1 MTASFPSLGSA
12 DLAPVFD
19 AIRSRLER
27 SGEARRGRMRLP
39 EGVSKR
45 AISLLEALVDSQV
58 RRSVDLEVLERKLV
72 DLGVARDLPSA
83 LAALGHPVSEEPAR
97 RRAARRQSLDARGA
111 ARAEVESWDLDWGR
125 QWLDSIVATGIFSG
139 LDSSEAVGLVSAT
152 RDILARIDSSDDP
165 DGPDCA
171 DRGDRG
177 DRVDRGDR
185 PSRVDL
191 AAGLL
196 GDSHALD
203 WGTRHSQAVTRALS
217 IRFGGEGRE
226 AWERAGVNLDRV
238 SAPALTWG
246 LTSVTS
252 GGLAHLME
260 EANELG
266 VPLHLSLLALR
277 QYPVKVE
284 SGCDVLVTENPRM
297 VEAACDRRTSY
308 PVIALNG
315 NPSSAA
321 LLLVDQLLSGGAKL
335 RYHGDFDASGLQIC
349 ARMHRLGLVPWRMG
363 SEAYLDALAAAES
376 NGATLPTDTRRSPP
390 TPWSSD
396 MQHVFD
402 KHRLVV
408 HEERLIQSL
417 LI

>member
-72 DLGVARDLPSA
+72 DLGVACDLPSA

-97 RRAARRQSLDARGA
+97 RRAVRQRAIDARDA
-111 ARAEVESWDLDWGR
+111 ARAEVEGWDLDWGR
-125 QWLDSIVATGIFSG
+125 QWLDSLVATGILSG
-139 LDSSEAVGLVSAT
+139 LDSSEAVGLVCAT
-152 RDILARIDSSDDP
+152 REILARIDASDDP
-165 DGPDCA
+165 DRPD
-171 DRGDRG
+171 RP
-177 DRVDRGDR
+177 DR

-277 QYPVKVE
+277 RYPVKVE

-349 ARMHRLGLVPWRMG
+349 ARMHRLGLVPWRMD
-363 SEAYLDALAAAES
+363 SEAYLDALAEAES

-402 KHRLVV
+402 THRLVV

-417 LI
+417 LS

>member
-72 DLGVARDLPSA
+72 DLGVACDLPSA

-177 DRVDRGDR
+177 DR

-196 GDSHALD
+196 GDSYALD
-203 WGTRHSQAVTRALS
+203 WGTRHSQAVTRALW

-226 AWERAGVNLDRV
+226 ASERAGVNLDHV
-238 SAPALTWG
+238 SAPALTLG
-246 LTSVTS
+246 LTSAAS
-252 GGLAHLME
+252 GGLARLMD
-260 EANELG
+260 EANDLA
-266 VPLHLSLLALR
+266 VPIHLSLLALR
-277 QYPVKVE
+277 RHPVKVE

-321 LLLVDQLLSGGAKL
+321 LLLVDQLLRSGAKL

-349 ARMHRLGLVPWRMG
+349 ARMHRLGLAPWRMD
-363 SEAYLDALAAAES
+363 SESYLAAVAEAES
-376 NGATLPTDTRRSPP
+376 NGASLPSDRRRSPP
-390 TPWSSD
+390 TPWSKKLQD
-396 MQHVFD
+396 VFD
-402 KHRLVV
+402 MHRLIV
-408 HEERLIQSL
+408 HEERLIKSL

>member
-72 DLGVARDLPSA
+72 DLGVACDLPSA

-97 RRAARRQSLDARGA
+97 RRAVRQRAIDARDA
-111 ARAEVESWDLDWGR
+111 ARAEVEGWDLDWGQ
-125 QWLDSIVATGIFSG
+125 QWIDSVVATGILSG
-139 LDSSEAVGLVSAT
+139 LDSSEAVGLVCAT
-152 RDILARIDSSDDP
+152 REILARIDASDDP
-165 DGPDCA
+165 DRPD
-171 DRGDRG
+171 RP
-177 DRVDRGDR
+177 DR

-277 QYPVKVE
+277 RYPVKVE

-349 ARMHRLGLVPWRMG
+349 ARMHRLGLVPWRMD
-363 SEAYLDALAAAES
+363 SEAYLDALAEAES